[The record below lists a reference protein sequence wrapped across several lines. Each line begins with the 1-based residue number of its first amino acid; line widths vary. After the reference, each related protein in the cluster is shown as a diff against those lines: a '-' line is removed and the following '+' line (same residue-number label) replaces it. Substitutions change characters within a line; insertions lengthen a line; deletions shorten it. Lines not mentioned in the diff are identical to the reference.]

1 MITIISII
9 LSIIVIILIAYN
21 FWVKQV
27 TYLITYAIDIE
38 GKRQVDS
45 CEYTISARHGIPS
58 SNEFKDYIRTL
69 LIETNNLNI
78 IDVHRL
84 T

>member
-27 TYLITYAIDIE
+27 TYLITYAIDVE

-45 CEYTISARHGIPS
+45 CEYTISARHGIAPMIKIVDQHLV
-58 SNEFKDYIRTL
+58 EMM
-69 LIETNNLNI
+69 
-78 IDVHRL
+78 
-84 T
+84 